1 MTDGN
6 HKITCFVTVPI
17 AKGYNES
24 KTNRGGK
31 KTGKTGVTKIYC
43 RSLESEKINCREF
56 SITKN
61 DRRQLLPFN

>member
-24 KTNRGGK
+24 KTSRGGK
-31 KTGKTGVTKIYC
+31 KTGKKGVTKIYC
-43 RSLESEKINCREF
+43 RSLESEKIN
-56 SITKN
+56 
-61 DRRQLLPFN
+61 RR